1 MSPDAIFGFTG
12 KILEINLTEKKLGEI
27 TTPIKW
33 ARKYVGGS
41 GLAARILFPL
51 LRPDIDPLSPD
62 NPLLLMAGPF
72 TGTKIPCGSRLTICA
87 RSPLTKLWGEC
98 SIGGSFGARLRHAG
112 FDGIL
117 IKGRANK
124 PTLLTVLNDQVELR
138 AADSLWNLGIND
150 TIAHL
155 HKDIASRQ
163 MASLAIGPAGENL
176 VKYANIMSEG
186 GRAAGRMGLGAVMGS
201 KQLKAIV
208 AVGNKSVPVAKP
220 DELSALVRTATKV
233 MMEDF
238 QIGMYQE
245 MGTAAFF
252 GAAQEMGAAP
262 NKYWTQGEW
271 EPYDNISGSTMVEKI
286 TKGNSGCYLCPIRCG
301 RVIEIPEGKYKLPEE
316 SGPEYETLAALGS
329 MILCDDLKAV
339 SYAAHLCDDL
349 GLDTISCG
357 TTIGF
362 AYFLMEKNLLTPKEV
377 GMALEWGRPEAQHE
391 LIRQIAYREGF
402 GDVLAE
408 GTRELGERYNAGELA
423 IHVKGLEPACWGP
436 RALFGQAAAFA
447 TSVRGAHHLDADM
460 YWVLNGQVIP
470 ELGID
475 ADDPQT
481 DEGMGRL
488 TAITQNWRMVTNSLM
503 MCLFATF
510 TVHEIVQFYTFVTGI
525 PTSPE
530 KLMLMGERIFNLK
543 RLINL
548 KLGATPKDDTLP
560 PLLLRPLETGGTQGK
575 VPDLKRQ
582 LSDYYTHRDWDVKTG
597 YPSKE
602 KLAELELSDLVA

>member
-1 MSPDAIFGFTG
+1 MGDEVQL
-12 KILEINLTEKKLGEI
+12 LEADNLWT
-27 TTPIKW
+27 
-33 ARKYVGGS
+33 
-41 GLAARILFPL
+41 
-51 LRPDIDPLSPD
+51 
-62 NPLLLMAGPF
+62 
-72 TGTKIPCGSRLTICA
+72 
-87 RSPLTKLWGEC
+87 
-98 SIGGSFGARLRHAG
+98 
-112 FDGIL
+112 
-117 IKGRANK
+117 
-124 PTLLTVLNDQVELR
+124 
-138 AADSLWNLGIND
+138 LGINE
-150 TIAHL
+150 TIARIKQHITGGAKR
-155 HKDIASRQ
+155 HKAT
-163 MASLAIGPAGENL
+163 LAIGPAGENL

-208 AVGNKSVPVAKP
+208 AVGDKPVPVAKP

-271 EPYDNISGSTMVEKI
+271 EPYDNISGSTMFETI
-286 TKGNSGCYLCPIRCG
+286 TKGNSGCYLCPIKCG
-301 RVIEIPEGKYKLPEE
+301 RVIEIPEGKYKLSEE

-329 MILCDDLKAV
+329 MILCDDLGAV

-377 GMALEWGRPEAQHE
+377 GMALEWGRPEEQHE

-408 GTRELGERYNAGELA
+408 GTRALGERYNAREYA

-447 TSVRGAHHLDADM
+447 TSVRGAHHLDADI

-481 DEGMGRL
+481 DEGMGQL

-510 TVHEIVQFYTFVTGI
+510 TVQEIVQFYTFVTGVS
-525 PTSPE
+525 TSPQE
-530 KLMLMGERIFNLK
+530 LMLMGERIFNLK

-560 PLLLRPLETGGTQGK
+560 PLLLRPLATGGTQGK
-575 VPDLKRQ
+575 VPDLDKQ
-582 LSDYYTHRDWDVKTG
+582 LSDYYSYRDWDTKTG

-602 KLAELELSDLVA
+602 KLVELELSDLVP

>member
-1 MSPDAIFGFTG
+1 MSPDTSFGFTG
-12 KILEINLTEKKLGEI
+12 RILEINLTQNKIDEMA
-27 TTPIKW
+27 TPIKW
-33 ARKYVGGS
+33 ARKFIGGS

-51 LRPDIDPLSPD
+51 LRPEIDPLGPD
-62 NPLLLMAGPF
+62 NPLLLLAGPF
-72 TGTKIPCGSRLTICA
+72 TGTKIPCGSRLTICS

-98 SIGGSFGARLRHAG
+98 SIGGNLGARLRHAG
-112 FDGIL
+112 YDGIF
-117 IKGRANK
+117 IKGRADK
-124 PTLLTVLNDQVELR
+124 PTFLKILNDQVELLD
-138 AADSLWNLGIND
+138 AGSLWSLGIND
-150 TIAHL
+150 TIAQL
-155 HKDIASRQ
+155 HKDVAERQ
-163 MASLAIGPAGENL
+163 MATLAIGQAGENL

-208 AVGNKSVPVAKP
+208 AVGNKPVPVAKP
-220 DELSALVRTATKV
+220 GELSALIRTATKM

-238 QIGMYQE
+238 QIGMYNE

-271 EPYDNISGSTMVEKI
+271 EPYDNISGSTMFEKI
-286 TKGNSGCYLCPIRCG
+286 TKGNSGCYLCPIKCG

-329 MILCDDLKAV
+329 MILCDDLEAV
-339 SYAAHLCDDL
+339 SYAAHLCDDF

-362 AYFLMEKNLLTPKEV
+362 AYHLMEKNLLTPKEV
-377 GMALEWGRPEAQHE
+377 GMALEWGNPEPQHE
-391 LIRQIAYREGF
+391 LIRQIAFREGF

-408 GTRELGERYNAGELA
+408 GTRELGKRYNAEEYA

-447 TSVRGAHHLDADM
+447 TSIRGAHHLDADI

-481 DEGMGRL
+481 DDGMGKL
-488 TAITQNWRMVTNSLM
+488 TAITQNWRMITNSLM

-510 TVHEIVQFYTFVTGI
+510 SVNEIVQFYTFVTGI
-525 PTSPE
+525 STSPQE
-530 KLMLMGERIFNLK
+530 LMLTGERIFNLK

-548 KLGATPKDDTLP
+548 RLGATPEDDTLP

-575 VPDLKRQ
+575 VPDLAKQ
-582 LSDYYTHRDWDVKTG
+582 LSDYYSHRDWDLKTG
-597 YPSKE
+597 YPSKD
-602 KLAELELSDLVA
+602 KLQELGLSDLV